1 MKQPTNQ
8 LSEVLYLLIEGK
20 KTTLDLVKFGILNPS
35 ARISNLRA
43 KGVNILC
50 EKVNH
55 VNKFSRKINYGLFI
69 LLNKKD
75 ARLIYTKIN

>member
-8 LSEVLYLLIEGK
+8 TSEVLYLLLQGK
-20 KTTLDLVKFGILNPS
+20 QTTFDLVKNGILNPS

-43 KGVNILC
+43 KGVDILC
-50 EKVNH
+50 HKIDH
-55 VNKFSRKINYGLFI
+55 VNKFSRKINYGMFTI
-69 LLNKKD
+69 LNRKD